1 MRICIFGLVVTLL
14 SLFGAVASADDLGS
28 ELPKPAQAMPEPNE
42 STGAT
47 AVQLMALSLDR
58 AVELA
63 LENNLDVEVQ
73 RFAPLISGER
83 EREAWGAYDPE
94 SYAEFGYADIDN
106 PSSFTLDGQVVSVD
120 RSASGTG
127 GFQGLLPY
135 LGSRYDFS
143 FSGSRATTNSTVQ
156 SLTPELRSS
165 FSLNLAQPLLRGL
178 IWNEP
183 WTRVKTTRVLY
194 DESLEEFRRRV
205 MDTVQ
210 EVEDGYWNLIATGE
224 QKRVAEKSL
233 ETARALL
240 EQTQTQYEV
249 GVVSKVEV
257 VESEAGVADR
267 DFNLIVAENRYQSA
281 QDFLINLILGTDFT
295 ADSTIK
301 IEPTDRPDDYIT
313 YEIDAESATQRA
325 FAHRP
330 ELAIADDEIERQK
343 LELKFAK
350 NSRLPKLDIE
360 VGYGNRG
367 IAGDRNPDS
376 CAFVADDPVLFAA
389 CLEDPSKRTFGDTLD
404 DFLGDRATEQFTARA
419 LFSIP
424 IPNTAARSK
433 VSQGELS
440 LRRAITE
447 KRRLEQNIIL
457 EVRKAVR
464 DLESSQEGIEA
475 AQRASAASAEQ
486 LRAERIRLEYGD
498 STPFDVLQREEDFV
512 QAESREIDALRSYR
526 ISVTGLNR
534 AEGSIL
540 TDRNIAI
547 DQISSVR

>member
-1 MRICIFGLVVTLL
+1 MRMRTLGLVITLA
-14 SLFGAVASADDLGS
+14 SLFGAAALADDLEPEMS
-28 ELPKPAQAMPEPNE
+28 EPAQTTAAIDAQVMP
-42 STGAT
+42 
-47 AVQLMALSLDR
+47 LSLDE
-58 AVELA
+58 AVEFA

-73 RFAPLISGER
+73 RFAPLISGEQ

-94 SYAEFGYADIDN
+94 LFGEFGYADIEN
-106 PSSFTLDGQVVSVD
+106 PSTFTLDLIVSVD
-120 RSASGTG
+120 KSYDGFG
-127 GFQGLLPY
+127 GFRGLVPY
-135 LGSRYDFS
+135 LGSYYNFQFD
-143 FSGSRATTNSTVQ
+143 GSRTTTNSTIQ
-156 SLTPELRSS
+156 ALSPELRSS
-165 FSLNLAQPLLRGL
+165 FSLSLAQPLLRGL

-194 DESLEEFRRRV
+194 DESLEDFRRRV

-240 EQTQTQYEV
+240 DQTEVQYEV

-267 DFNLIVAENRYQSA
+267 DFNLIVAENRYQNA
-281 QDFLINLILGTDFT
+281 QDLLINLILGTGFT
-295 ADSTIK
+295 ADSR
-301 IEPTDRPDDYIT
+301 IEIQPTDRPEDFIT
-313 YEIDAESATQRA
+313 YEIDVERATQRA
-325 FAHRP
+325 FERRP
-330 ELAIADDEIERQK
+330 ELAIVDDEIERQK

-350 NSRLPKLDIE
+350 NRRLPQLDVE
-360 VGYGNRG
+360 FRYGNRG
-367 IAGDRNPDS
+367 IAGDLNASCSFPGCPVTQPDN
-376 CAFVADDPVLFAA
+376 
-389 CLEDPSKRTFGDTLD
+389 RTFGDSLE
-404 DFLGDRATEQFTARA
+404 DFLGNSAVEQLSARA
-419 LFSIP
+419 FFSIP

-440 LRRAITE
+440 LRRAITN
-447 KRRLEQNIIL
+447 KRRLEQSIIVD
-457 EVRKAVR
+457 VRKAVR
-464 DLESSQEGIEA
+464 DLKSSQEGIEA
-475 AQRASAASAEQ
+475 ARRASEASAEQ

-512 QAESREIDALRSYR
+512 QAESREIDALQAYR

-540 TDRNIAI
+540 KARNIAI
-547 DQISSVR
+547 DRISSVR

>member
-1 MRICIFGLVVTLL
+1 MRIPGLVITLV
-14 SLFGAVASADDLGS
+14 SLFGAAALADDLES
-28 ELPKPAQAMPEPNE
+28 EIPEAAQ
-42 STGAT
+42 TT
-47 AVQLMALSLDR
+47 AAIDTQVMALSLDE

-73 RFAPLISGER
+73 RFAPLISGEQ

-94 SYAEFGYADIDN
+94 LFAEFGYADIEEPN
-106 PSSFTLDGQVVSVD
+106 SFVLNEQFISVNKSYDGF
-120 RSASGTG
+120 G
-127 GFQGLLPY
+127 GFRGLVPY
-135 LGSRYDFS
+135 LGSWYNLQFD
-143 FSGSRATTNSTVQ
+143 GSRTTTNSTIQ
-156 SLTPELRSS
+156 ALTPELRSS
-165 FSLNLAQPLLRGL
+165 FSLSLGQPLLRGL

-183 WTRVKTTRVLY
+183 WTRVKTSRVLY
-194 DESLEEFRRRV
+194 DESLEDFRRRV

-210 EVEDGYWNLIATGE
+210 EVEDGYWNLIATQE
-224 QKRVAEKSL
+224 QKRVTEKSL

-240 EQTQTQYEV
+240 DQTETQYEV

-257 VESEAGVADR
+257 VESQAGVADR
-267 DFNLIVAENRYQSA
+267 DFNLIVAENRYRSA
-281 QDFLINLILGTDFT
+281 QDLLINLILGTGFT
-295 ADSTIK
+295 ADSR
-301 IEPTDRPDDYIT
+301 IEIQPTDRPEDYIV

-325 FAHRP
+325 FERRP

-343 LELKFAK
+343 LELNFAK
-350 NSRLPKLDIE
+350 NGRLPRLDVE
-360 VGYGNRG
+360 LNYGNRG
-367 IAGDRNPDS
+367 IAGDFNPEACD
-376 CAFVADDPVLFAA
+376 FTADPPA
-389 CLEDPSKRTFGDTLD
+389 CRANPPQPANRTFGDSLE
-404 DFLGDRATEQFTARA
+404 DFIGNSAVEQLSVRAF
-419 LFSIP
+419 FSIP

-440 LRRAITE
+440 LRRAITG

-475 AQRASAASAEQ
+475 ARRASEASAEQ

-498 STPFDVLQREEDFV
+498 STPFDVLLREEDFV
-512 QAESREIDALRSYR
+512 QAESREIDALRLYR

-540 TDRNIAI
+540 TNRNIAI
-547 DQISSVR
+547 DRISSVR